1 MIRYNNY
8 IKMKTVLLETV
19 FFYAKNKEESLWDWM
34 SLENFIEAEIQKRIE
49 KKISE
54 LQPKEII
61 KEKEIIRENID
72 EQLKLY
78 SVADIAK
85 LWHIEQ
91 SKIRKLIEI
100 GELKSI
106 KFSKQGLKVTT
117 KELKRFLEENE
128 GRNFEE
134 IFNN

>member
-1 MIRYNNY
+1 
-8 IKMKTVLLETV
+8 
-19 FFYAKNKEESLWDWM
+19 M